1 MSIMTNPQLEPDIP
15 RARSRLQIAIILVAA
30 LSVLALFLM
39 PTPAGLTREAKGALA
54 VFVLCLLLWVTNAIP
69 LAATSLLALV
79 LLPLVGA
86 MKTDDVFALFGNKA
100 VFFILGV
107 LILSSGMM
115 SSGLSARLALFS
127 MRNFGRSPR
136 ILLAGVMLSGA
147 FLSCWMPEHAVAA
160 IMLPIALEIAV
171 ALKLIP
177 GHHSYGKALFIAL
190 AWGANIGGVCTL
202 LGGARN
208 PLAIGMLHDYN
219 GQSIS
224 FFQWML
230 AVVPITVVLLAVAFV
245 VINVFFRID
254 IHEVAAAR
262 RALDEKIASM
272 GRMSTREKRIG
283 LQMLITILT
292 WVFVGEKIGLANI
305 AMLSAVLLFVFN
317 LVDWPEVERNV
328 NWGVI
333 MMYGGAIA
341 LGSAMQKTGAA
352 TWLVS
357 MALSSFKLTPF
368 LLVSV
373 IAFLSLLFTIGIS
386 NAAVVALL
394 LPVSFTLSAT
404 YGVDPRVMV
413 FTVAVPA
420 GLDFCLP
427 IGTPSNAIAYS
438 AGYYRVSDS
447 VRSGLVLDVLSW
459 ALFVLL
465 AFYYWPLLGIRL

>member
-1 MSIMTNPQLEPDIP
+1 
-15 RARSRLQIAIILVAA
+15 
-30 LSVLALFLM
+30 M
-39 PTPAGLTREAKGALA
+39 PAPAGLTPQAKGALA
-54 VFVLCLLLWVTNAIP
+54 VFAICLLLWVTNAIP
-69 LAATSLLALV
+69 LAATSLLVLV

-107 LILSSGMM
+107 LILSSGLM

-127 MRNFGRSPR
+127 LRRFGRSPR
-136 ILLAGVMLSGA
+136 MLLSGIMLSGA
-147 FLSCWMPEHAVAA
+147 FMACWMPEHAVAA

-171 ALKLIP
+171 ALKIVP
-177 GHHSYGKALFIAL
+177 GQHNYGKALFIAL

-208 PLAIGMLHDYN
+208 PLAIGILQDYN
-219 GQSIS
+219 GQTIS

-230 AVVPITVVLLAVAFV
+230 AVVPITVVLLGVAFV
-245 VINVFFRID
+245 VIALFFPVD
-254 IHEVAAAR
+254 IRDVTEAR
-262 RALDEKIASM
+262 HALNEKIRAM
-272 GRMSTREKRIG
+272 GPMSTREKKIG
-283 LQMLITILT
+283 LQMLLTILT
-292 WVFVGEKIGLANI
+292 WIFVGEKIGLANI

-317 LVDWPEVERNV
+317 LVDWPEVEQNV
-328 NWGVI
+328 NWGVVV
-333 MMYGGAIA
+333 MYGGAIA

-357 MALSSFKLTPF
+357 AALASFKLTPL
-368 LLVSV
+368 LLVSA
-373 IAFLSLLFTIGIS
+373 IALLSLVLTIGVS

-394 LPVSFTLSAT
+394 LPVSLTLSAT
-404 YGVDPRVMV
+404 YHVDPRVMV

-447 VRSGLVLDVLSW
+447 VRAGLMLDFGSW
-459 ALFVLL
+459 VLFVLL
-465 AFYYWPLLGIRL
+465 AWFYWPLLGMKF

>member
-1 MSIMTNPQLEPDIP
+1 
-15 RARSRLQIAIILVAA
+15 
-30 LSVLALFLM
+30 
-39 PTPAGLTREAKGALA
+39 
-54 VFVLCLLLWVTNAIP
+54 
-69 LAATSLLALV
+69 
-79 LLPLVGA
+79 
-86 MKTDDVFALFGNKA
+86 
-100 VFFILGV
+100 
-107 LILSSGMM
+107 
-115 SSGLSARLALFS
+115 
-127 MRNFGRSPR
+127 
-136 ILLAGVMLSGA
+136 
-147 FLSCWMPEHAVAA
+147 
-160 IMLPIALEIAV
+160 
-171 ALKLIP
+171 
-177 GHHSYGKALFIAL
+177 
-190 AWGANIGGVCTL
+190 
-202 LGGARN
+202 
-208 PLAIGMLHDYN
+208 
-219 GQSIS
+219 
-224 FFQWML
+224 
-230 AVVPITVVLLAVAFV
+230 
-245 VINVFFRID
+245 
-254 IHEVAAAR
+254 
-262 RALDEKIASM
+262 
-272 GRMSTREKRIG
+272 
-283 LQMLITILT
+283 
-292 WVFVGEKIGLANI
+292 VGEKIGLANI